1 MNLEELKKKMD
12 EEHYIYDD
20 TLSTVLYVALQ
31 LGRPLLIEGAAG
43 VGKTEVAKVMAAA
56 LDRELVRLQCYE
68 GLDESK
74 ALYEWNY
81 QKQLLSIQVNM
92 NAQDREALTRSLF
105 SDEYLLERPLL
116 KSIRSEKP
124 VVLLIDE
131 IDKADE
137 EFEAF
142 LLELLSEMQVT
153 IPEVGTIRAN
163 SVPFVVLTSNRARP
177 LSEALRRRCAYL
189 YIEYPDME
197 KELAILR
204 AKLPHVDD
212 RLCAQV
218 ALAVQK
224 LRSNEVILKKPSIA
238 ETLDWAAALDA
249 LGIRELTP
257 DALRKTAGFV
267 LKNNE
272 DMAALARQ
280 TADKL
285 DAMGIKFKVVN
296 VVDLVKLQ
304 SAKENNEALS
314 DEEFAEL
321 FTEDKPVLFAYHSY
335 ARDVRGLIYDRPNHD
350 NFNVHGYEEQGSTTT
365 PYDMVRV
372 NNIDRYELQAE
383 ALRMIDA
390 DKYADKI
397 NELEAFRQE
406 AFQFAVDNGYDHPD
420 YTDWVYSGVNT
431 NKQGAVSATAATAGD
446 NE

>member
-1 MNLEELKKKMD
+1 MD
-12 EEHYIYDD
+12 QAHYIYDD
-20 TLSTVLYVALQ
+20 TLATVLAVALE

-43 VGKTEVAKVMAAA
+43 VGKTEIAKVMASA
-56 LDRELVRLQCYE
+56 LDRDLVRLQCYE

-92 NAQDREALTRSLF
+92 ASQDRESLTQSLF
-105 SDEYLLERPLL
+105 TDAYLLERPLL

-153 IPEVGTIRAN
+153 IPEVGTIRAKTI
-163 SVPFVVLTSNRARP
+163 PFVILTSNRARP

-189 YIEYPDME
+189 YIQYPDME

-224 LRSNEVILKKPSIA
+224 LRSNETILKKPSIA

-257 DALRKTAGFV
+257 DALRSTAGFI
-267 LKNNE
+267 LKNSE
-272 DMAALARQ
+272 DLAALQ
-280 TADKL
+280 E
-285 DAMGIKFKVVN
+285 M
-296 VVDLVKLQ
+296 
-304 SAKENNEALS
+304 
-314 DEEFAEL
+314 EEEEHHCACGGNCGE
-321 FTEDKPVLFAYHSY
+321 HS
-335 ARDVRGLIYDRPNHD
+335 
-350 NFNVHGYEEQGSTTT
+350 HG
-365 PYDMVRV
+365 
-372 NNIDRYELQAE
+372 
-383 ALRMIDA
+383 
-390 DKYADKI
+390 
-397 NELEAFRQE
+397 
-406 AFQFAVDNGYDHPD
+406 
-420 YTDWVYSGVNT
+420 
-431 NKQGAVSATAATAGD
+431 
-446 NE
+446 

>member
-1 MNLEELKKKMD
+1 MTLEELKQKMD
-12 EEHYIYDD
+12 QAHYIYDD
-20 TLSTVLYVALQ
+20 TLATVLYVALQ

-43 VGKTEVAKVMAAA
+43 VGKTEIAKVMASA
-56 LDRELVRLQCYE
+56 LDRDLVRLQCYE

-92 NAQDREALTRSLF
+92 NAQDKDALTKSLF

-116 KSIRSEKP
+116 QSIRSEKP

-142 LLELLSEMQVT
+142 LLELLSDMQVS
-153 IPEVGTIRAN
+153 IPEVGTIKAR
-163 SVPFVVLTSNRARP
+163 SIPFVVLTSNRARP

-224 LRSNEVILKKPSIA
+224 LRSSETILKKPSIA

-249 LGIRELTP
+249 LGLRELTP
-257 DALRKTAGFV
+257 DALRQTAGFV

-272 DMAALARQ
+272 D
-280 TADKL
+280 
-285 DAMGIKFKVVN
+285 I
-296 VVDLVKLQ
+296 
-304 SAKENNEALS
+304 
-314 DEEFAEL
+314 AEL
-321 FTEDKPVLFAYHSY
+321 NLDDHHACQCGGCGGHH
-335 ARDVRGLIYDRPNHD
+335 HD
-350 NFNVHGYEEQGSTTT
+350 
-365 PYDMVRV
+365 
-372 NNIDRYELQAE
+372 
-383 ALRMIDA
+383 
-390 DKYADKI
+390 
-397 NELEAFRQE
+397 
-406 AFQFAVDNGYDHPD
+406 
-420 YTDWVYSGVNT
+420 
-431 NKQGAVSATAATAGD
+431 
-446 NE
+446 

>member
-1 MNLEELKKKMD
+1 MELEQLKRKMD
-12 EEHYIYDD
+12 EAHYIYDE
-20 TLSTVLYVALQ
+20 TLATVLYVALQ

-43 VGKTEVAKVMAAA
+43 VGKTEVAKVMAGA
-56 LDRELVRLQCYE
+56 LDRDLVRLQCYE

-81 QKQLLSIQVNM
+81 QKQLLSIQVNQAEA
-92 NAQDREALTRSLF
+92 NKEALTKSLF

-116 KSIRSEKP
+116 QSIRSDKE

-137 EFEAF
+137 EFEVF

-153 IPEVGTIRAN
+153 IPEVGTLKAKT
-163 SVPFVVLTSNRARP
+163 VPFVVLTSNRTRP

-224 LRSNEVILKKPSIA
+224 LRSNEAILKKPSIA

-257 DALRKTAGFV
+257 DALRQTAGFV

-272 DMAALARQ
+272 DIAAMDTQPKA
-280 TADKL
+280 
-285 DAMGIKFKVVN
+285 
-296 VVDLVKLQ
+296 
-304 SAKENNEALS
+304 
-314 DEEFAEL
+314 
-321 FTEDKPVLFAYHSY
+321 
-335 ARDVRGLIYDRPNHD
+335 HD
-350 NFNVHGYEEQGSTTT
+350 CGCGCHHHG
-365 PYDMVRV
+365 
-372 NNIDRYELQAE
+372 
-383 ALRMIDA
+383 
-390 DKYADKI
+390 
-397 NELEAFRQE
+397 
-406 AFQFAVDNGYDHPD
+406 
-420 YTDWVYSGVNT
+420 
-431 NKQGAVSATAATAGD
+431 
-446 NE
+446 

>member
-1 MNLEELKKKMD
+1 MTLEELKQKMD
-12 EEHYIYDD
+12 EAGYVYDD
-20 TLSTVLYVALQ
+20 TMATVLYVALI

-43 VGKTEVAKVMAAA
+43 VGKTEIAKVMAAA

-81 QKQLLSIQVNM
+81 QKQLLSIQVN
-92 NAQDREALTRSLF
+92 RERQEREELMGSLF

-142 LLELLSEMQVT
+142 LLELLSEQQVT
-153 IPEVGTIRAN
+153 VPEIGTIRAKT
-163 SVPFVVLTSNRARP
+163 VPFVVLTSNRARP

-189 YIEYPDME
+189 HIDYPDMD

-204 AKLPHVDD
+204 KKLPHVDD

-224 LRSNEVILKKPSIA
+224 LRSSEAILKKPSIA

-249 LGIRELTP
+249 LGVRELTP
-257 DALRKTAGFV
+257 DAVRQTAGFV

-272 DMAALARQ
+272 DLELLAQ
-280 TADKL
+280 
-285 DAMGIKFKVVN
+285 
-296 VVDLVKLQ
+296 
-304 SAKENNEALS
+304 
-314 DEEFAEL
+314 
-321 FTEDKPVLFAYHSY
+321 
-335 ARDVRGLIYDRPNHD
+335 
-350 NFNVHGYEEQGSTTT
+350 EEQ
-365 PYDMVRV
+365 
-372 NNIDRYELQAE
+372 LQQP
-383 ALRMIDA
+383 
-390 DKYADKI
+390 
-397 NELEAFRQE
+397 QE
-406 AFQFAVDNGYDHPD
+406 PQKHCGHC
-420 YTDWVYSGVNT
+420 
-431 NKQGAVSATAATAGD
+431 QGHSHD
-446 NE
+446 

>member
-1 MNLEELKKKMD
+1 MDLELMKRKMD
-12 EEHYIYDD
+12 ENGYVYDED
-20 TLSTVLYVALQ
+20 MATVLFVALQ

-43 VGKTEVAKVMAAA
+43 VGKTEIAKVMAAV
-56 LDRELVRLQCYE
+56 LDRDLVRLQCYE

-92 NAQDREALTRSLF
+92 NTQDKDALTRSLF

-153 IPEVGTIRAN
+153 IPEVGTVRART
-163 SVPFVVLTSNRARP
+163 VPFVVLTSNRTRP

-189 YIEYPDME
+189 YIDYPDLE
-197 KELAILR
+197 KELSIIR
-204 AKLPHVDD
+204 KKLPHVDD
-212 RLCAQV
+212 RLAAQV

-224 LRSNEVILKKPSIA
+224 LRANETVLKKPSIA

-257 DALRKTAGFV
+257 DALRRTAGFL

-272 DMAALARQ
+272 DLGAL
-280 TADKL
+280 T
-285 DAMGIKFKVVN
+285 
-296 VVDLVKLQ
+296 
-304 SAKENNEALS
+304 EAGS
-314 DEEFAEL
+314 DGGCGCG
-321 FTEDKPVLFAYHSY
+321 H
-335 ARDVRGLIYDRPNHD
+335 NHGCGHH
-350 NFNVHGYEEQGSTTT
+350 HG
-365 PYDMVRV
+365 
-372 NNIDRYELQAE
+372 
-383 ALRMIDA
+383 
-390 DKYADKI
+390 
-397 NELEAFRQE
+397 
-406 AFQFAVDNGYDHPD
+406 
-420 YTDWVYSGVNT
+420 
-431 NKQGAVSATAATAGD
+431 
-446 NE
+446 

>member
-1 MNLEELKKKMD
+1 MTYEELKAKMD
-12 EEHYIYDD
+12 DCHYIYDE
-20 TLSTVLYVALQ
+20 TLATILYVSLQ

-43 VGKTEVAKVMAAA
+43 VGKTEVAKVMASA
-56 LDRELVRLQCYE
+56 LGRDLVRLQCYE

-92 NAQDREALTRSLF
+92 NSQDKDSLTKSLF

-116 KSIRSEKP
+116 QSIRSERS

-142 LLELLSEMQVT
+142 LLELLSEMQVS
-153 IPEVGTIRAN
+153 IPEIGTIKAK
-163 SVPFVVLTSNRARP
+163 SIPFVVLTSNRARP

-224 LRSNEVILKKPSIA
+224 LRANDIILKKPSIA

-257 DALRKTAGFV
+257 DALRQTAGFV

-272 DMAALARQ
+272 D
-280 TADKL
+280 L
-285 DAMGIKFKVVN
+285 DAM
-296 VVDLVKLQ
+296 DL
-304 SAKENNEALS
+304 
-314 DEEFAEL
+314 DTEEPH
-321 FTEDKPVLFAYHSY
+321 TCTCGGSCGGH
-335 ARDVRGLIYDRPNHD
+335 H
-350 NFNVHGYEEQGSTTT
+350 HG
-365 PYDMVRV
+365 
-372 NNIDRYELQAE
+372 
-383 ALRMIDA
+383 
-390 DKYADKI
+390 
-397 NELEAFRQE
+397 
-406 AFQFAVDNGYDHPD
+406 
-420 YTDWVYSGVNT
+420 
-431 NKQGAVSATAATAGD
+431 
-446 NE
+446 

>member
-1 MNLEELKKKMD
+1 MDIQTLKQKMD
-12 EEHYIYDD
+12 QAGYIYDE
-20 TLSTVLYVALQ
+20 TLATVLTVALQ

-43 VGKTEVAKVMAAA
+43 VGKTEIAKVMASA
-56 LDRELVRLQCYE
+56 LDRDLVRLQCYE

-92 NAQDREALTRSLF
+92 NSEDRDGLTKSLF

-142 LLELLSEMQVT
+142 LLELLSEMQVS
-153 IPEVGTIRAN
+153 IPEVGTIKAR
-163 SVPFVVLTSNRARP
+163 SIPFVVLTSNRARP

-218 ALAVQK
+218 AMAVQK
-224 LRSNEVILKKPSIA
+224 LRSNESVLKKPSIA

-249 LGIRELTP
+249 LGIEELTP
-257 DALRKTAGFV
+257 DALRNTAGFV

-272 DMAALARQ
+272 DMAALE
-280 TADKL
+280 
-285 DAMGIKFKVVN
+285 DAHTC
-296 VVDLVKLQ
+296 D
-304 SAKENNEALS
+304 
-314 DEEFAEL
+314 
-321 FTEDKPVLFAYHSY
+321 
-335 ARDVRGLIYDRPNHD
+335 HD
-350 NFNVHGYEEQGSTTT
+350 GHHCACGGHHHG
-365 PYDMVRV
+365 
-372 NNIDRYELQAE
+372 
-383 ALRMIDA
+383 
-390 DKYADKI
+390 
-397 NELEAFRQE
+397 
-406 AFQFAVDNGYDHPD
+406 
-420 YTDWVYSGVNT
+420 
-431 NKQGAVSATAATAGD
+431 
-446 NE
+446 